1 MLVGVDPTVS
11 KEERKSIAF
20 LVLAI
25 YLRGRQIHHP
35 RGDMIIIINCYSHD
49 NRLKKKMID
58 N

>member
-35 RGDMIIIINCYSHD
+35 CGDMIIIINCYSHD
-49 NRLKKKMID
+49 NRFKKK
-58 N
+58 